1 MILTVI
7 YLGKYLPKYVLKNL
21 KYLKTTFNQE
31 EIYFISDSPKSI
43 KKAQKLGVK
52 TWLAPDPNNQ
62 WREFRESL
70 DHPMHFRDGFW
81 FKTMARI
88 FVLDSFLQL
97 HPNNSCLQVE
107 ADVFLFPNF
116 PISQFH
122 NLDAEIAFPMES
134 KEMGIASLLF
144 LKNHKMSSAL
154 ASLALTNINENGK
167 VTDMSLLG
175 KVANSE
181 ILDFA
186 PLRTLPEQL
195 HTAINQ
201 PESKQII
208 CKNQLEI
215 PGVFD
220 GITIGQY
227 LLGID
232 PRNSKGKLI
241 LHRRQE
247 SHAINPEKL
256 NLGLDLN
263 KTIVLETPY
272 GNVPVYNLHN
282 HAKDLKLYATSSRE
296 KLLENRINSS
306 KNGEKH
312 EFKFKV
318 FIAVAS
324 KAFKRRYFSGFSKVK
339 K

>member
-1 MILTVI
+1 
-7 YLGKYLPKYVLKNL
+7 
-21 KYLKTTFNQE
+21 
-31 EIYFISDSPKSI
+31 
-43 KKAQKLGVK
+43 
-52 TWLAPDPNNQ
+52 
-62 WREFRESL
+62 
-70 DHPMHFRDGFW
+70 
-81 FKTMARI
+81 
-88 FVLDSFLQL
+88 
-97 HPNNSCLQVE
+97 
-107 ADVFLFPNF
+107 
-116 PISQFH
+116 
-122 NLDAEIAFPMES
+122 
-134 KEMGIASLLF
+134 
-144 LKNHKMSSAL
+144 
-154 ASLALTNINENGK
+154 
-167 VTDMSLLG
+167 MSLLG

-195 HTAINQ
+195 HSAINQ

-256 NLGLDLN
+256 NLGLDPN
-263 KTIVLETPY
+263 NTIILETPE
-272 GNVPVYNLHN
+272 GNVPIYNLHN
-282 HAKDLKLYATSSRE
+282 HAKDLKLYKTSSRE
-296 KLLENRINSS
+296 KLLKSRVISS
-306 KNGEKH
+306 RNGEKH

-318 FIAVAS
+318 FVVVVS
-324 KAFKRRYFSGFSKVK
+324 KAVERRYFSGFRKIK